1 MFKFTIALVVLGCT
15 LTAMTRAAKAV
26 TPACGST
33 LTVNTTFTS
42 DLFCPAVAGGL
53 RVGADGITIDLA
65 GFVLSGDSSALIG
78 PGIFV
83 VERTDVDII
92 NGKVTGFTDGVGY
105 EQTTR
110 GSVHNMWL
118 YENNRFGLNLSEAEA
133 LTVTQN
139 TVNLNGIAD
148 PAGGGMLAALS
159 HSTRVLGNHFD
170 DNETSGVWIQISTDM
185 NFWDNTFI
193 NNDLGARLEDV
204 QRFEWVNNRFEDNGD
219 VGLRLDGA
227 RNQAVLRNRFA
238 RNGVGISVI
247 VPWFVPGLH
256 SSSNFFSDNKFTDHS
271 FVAIWLKDPRSTH
284 IIISDNK
291 VGRSNSHGFFHHAGA
306 ATYHNNLARRNDG
319 SGFFVSPSTSFVYRA
334 TMADNRSERNA
345 AWGFEIVAPSAVT
358 DRGGNVARN
367 NLMGD
372 CTAGIAC

>member
-1 MFKFTIALVVLGCT
+1 
-15 LTAMTRAAKAV
+15 MTRAAKAV
-26 TPACGST
+26 TPDSCANST

-148 PAGGGMLAALS
+148 PADGGMLAALS
-159 HSTRVLGNHFD
+159 HSTRRVGKPFRRQRDVRYLDSNLHRHEFLGQHVHQQRPGRAAGRRAAFRVGKQSVRY
-170 DNETSGVWIQISTDM
+170 DNP
-185 NFWDNTFI
+185 
-193 NNDLGARLEDV
+193 
-204 QRFEWVNNRFEDNGD
+204 GD

-227 RNQAVLRNRFA
+227 RNQAVLRNRFV
-238 RNGVGISVI
+238 RNLAGIIGHLCRAVPEKVGLIRCSVI
-247 VPWFVPGLH
+247 
-256 SSSNFFSDNKFTDHS
+256 
-271 FVAIWLKDPRSTH
+271 
-284 IIISDNK
+284 
-291 VGRSNSHGFFHHAGA
+291 
-306 ATYHNNLARRNDG
+306 
-319 SGFFVSPSTSFVYRA
+319 
-334 TMADNRSERNA
+334 
-345 AWGFEIVAPSAVT
+345 
-358 DRGGNVARN
+358 
-367 NLMGD
+367 
-372 CTAGIAC
+372 